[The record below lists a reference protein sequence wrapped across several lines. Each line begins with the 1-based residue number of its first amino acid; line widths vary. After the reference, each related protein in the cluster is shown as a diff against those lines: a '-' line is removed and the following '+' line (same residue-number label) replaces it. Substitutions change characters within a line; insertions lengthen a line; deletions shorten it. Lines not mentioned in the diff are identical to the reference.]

1 MNTQVEMIEEHISG
15 ALETPAVVADKQPV
29 SRNQIVAIRGVR
41 VANVERTL
49 QVEQFDNQDEPSDQ
63 PG

>member
-1 MNTQVEMIEEHISG
+1 MTKEHISG
-15 ALETPAVVADKQPV
+15 ALETLAVVADKQPD
-29 SRNQIVAIRGVR
+29 SRKQIAAIRGVS
-41 VANVERTL
+41 VAGVARGL